1 MSVNLYDATVPVFI
15 KHLTGLGK
23 WLDKA
28 SAFADA
34 KKFDVQVLLDSR
46 LAPDQYN
53 FIRQV
58 QAGCDQAKYTC
69 AKLTGKEAPSHPDTE
84 KTLPEVR
91 ARLQTVIDYL
101 GTFKREDFVGAEDR
115 SCKHT
120 WMPAPMRGGDYLDH
134 LALPNFHFHLTTAY
148 SILRHNGVD
157 LGKNDYLVELP
168 FAK

>member
-1 MSVNLYDATVPVFI
+1 MSVNLYDATVPVFT
-15 KHLTGLGK
+15 KHLNGVGK

-46 LAPDQYN
+46 LAPDQYG
-53 FIRQV
+53 FIRQI
-58 QAGCDQAKYTC
+58 QAGCDQAKFAC
-69 AKLTGKEAPSHPDTE
+69 AKLAGKEAPSHPDTE
-84 KTLPEVR
+84 KTLAEVR
-91 ARLQTVIDYL
+91 ARLKTVIDYL

-115 SCKHT
+115 ACKHT
-120 WMPAPMRGGDYLDH
+120 WMPSAMRGGDYLDH
-134 LALPNFHFHLTTAY
+134 LALPNFHFHMTTAY
-148 SILRHNGVD
+148 AILRHNGVE